1 MTGEPMQSMEGREI
15 RFESLNCS
23 LSAERLANGVV
34 IIRIAGDDVGDFGD
48 APFLTLEPW
57 LQDSRRPIDLFIDA
71 RKVRGA
77 SIDVSGEWAVW
88 LGKHRTSWRTVT
100 MLTNSAFIYLTA
112 KFVRRFA
119 ELEDI
124 MRICTEPAVF
134 EAALRGAVE
143 SV

>member
-1 MTGEPMQSMEGREI
+1 MTGEPRQASEGHEI

-23 LSAERLANGVV
+23 LSAERLGNGVV
-34 IIRIAGDDVGDFGD
+34 IIRIAGDDVGEFGD
-48 APFLTLEPW
+48 APFLTLEQW
-57 LQDSRRPIDLFIDA
+57 LENTRPVDLFIDA

-88 LGKHRTSWRTVT
+88 LGKHRTNWRTVT

-134 EAALRGAVE
+134 EAALRGALE